1 MNAITAAVPRAQ
13 DNIIRM
19 RDVQRRTG
27 LHRAT
32 IYRKIHAGTFPAG
45 VKIGENSTGWYESEV
60 NRWVESPR

>member
-1 MNAITAAVPRAQ
+1 MNAMTAVVPRAQ

-32 IYRKIHAGTFPAG
+32 IYRKILSGSFPAG
-45 VKIGENSTGWYESEV
+45 VKLGENSTGWYESEV
-60 NRWVESPR
+60 NAWVANPR